1 MVFAFEAEI
10 FRSPRALRVEW
21 SGRGPGGAS
30 RWAGPCPG
38 ARPPGAG
45 KGVYPLDHF
54 GECKRVMRKYL
65 RCLEKHGDDAG
76 RCRDVSKKYLECRM
90 ERELMAKQPLEE
102 LGFAEGGAKQAEVR
116 PRPKPEHE
124 KTRSEDAKEKGF
136 IGGVKSAKAFTESR
150 TGE

>member
-1 MVFAFEAEI
+1 M
-10 FRSPRALRVEW
+10 
-21 SGRGPGGAS
+21 SGSKAPLA
-30 RWAGPCPG
+30 PE
-38 ARPPGAG
+38 
-45 KGVYPLDHF
+45 KGVFPLDHF

>member
-1 MVFAFEAEI
+1 MGG
-10 FRSPRALRVEW
+10 PM
-21 SGRGPGGAS
+21 SGSKAPLA
-30 RWAGPCPG
+30 PE
-38 ARPPGAG
+38 
-45 KGVYPLDHF
+45 KGVFPLDHF

-76 RCRDVSKKYLECRM
+76 RCRDVSKKNLECRM

-102 LGFAEGGAKQAEVR
+102 LGFAEGGAKQAGVR
-116 PRPKPEHE
+116 PRPKPEQE